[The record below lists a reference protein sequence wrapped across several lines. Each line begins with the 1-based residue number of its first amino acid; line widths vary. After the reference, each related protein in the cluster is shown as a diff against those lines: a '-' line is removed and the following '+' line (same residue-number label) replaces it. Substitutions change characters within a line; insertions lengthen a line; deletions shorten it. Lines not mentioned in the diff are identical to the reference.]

1 MRRALA
7 QRRMLFHWDLVI
19 GSGCLLYPYSIAD
32 GGWAASQGVEGRVQL
47 TAQRPTPY
55 PLGYLFYSAHYIWV
69 PSA

>member
-7 QRRMLFHWDLVI
+7 HFWMLFHWDLVM
-19 GSGCLLYPYSIAD
+19 SGCLVVYSYSIED

-55 PLGYLFYSAHYIWV
+55 PWGGLIIEPPTLYMGPA
-69 PSA
+69 